1 MQCNMGME
9 TSHAT
14 SLCRL
19 LFVQGV
25 AVVAE
30 IWASIKSTCI
40 EEIQI
45 NNTAVSIC
53 CKILI

>member
-30 IWASIKSTCI
+30 I
-40 EEIQI
+40 
-45 NNTAVSIC
+45 
-53 CKILI
+53 